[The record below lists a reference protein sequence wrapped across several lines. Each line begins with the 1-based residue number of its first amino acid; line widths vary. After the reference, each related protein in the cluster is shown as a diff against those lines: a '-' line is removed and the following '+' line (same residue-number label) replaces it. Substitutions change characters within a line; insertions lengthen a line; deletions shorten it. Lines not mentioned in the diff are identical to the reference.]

1 MTSLLYKKISLSD
14 GSNDE
19 ALGSDPQLSALFAP
33 LHKSLCENLKA
44 LTGQD
49 CEEANL
55 NISSL
60 TAQAQQAMIEATS
73 IKVLFSDQDTNVIA
87 IGTLSPALADYVAQ
101 ASLQIANNNEAP
113 SEDYKPSKLD
123 ALLLRPLPQ
132 EVSEALRLVFN
143 ISSSILPQVGLSFE
157 SLKFGKSEMKDL
169 GELAQIN
176 FPFSIQIP
184 EKTKPSAKPKTK
196 AKAKA
201 KNKAKPQTEDKD
213 LTSPLWLKVF
223 LPLARLQSL
232 ANLEAS
238 QEGGDAVIIDTAH
251 PWALH
256 MRDAVK
262 KADMPIRAV
271 VESCHMTIA
280 ECTRLEIGQVIALPG
295 VSLNAIGIFIDTDTG
310 DDKQTEADTI
320 ELAQGSLG
328 VFKKNRALKLIE
340 NIDPS
345 FTHDCDWL
353 TI

>member
-1 MTSLLYKKISLSD
+1 MTSLLNKKISLSD
-14 GSNDE
+14 GNNDE

-60 TAQAQQAMIEATS
+60 SAQEQQAMIEATS
-73 IKVLFSDQDTNVIA
+73 IKVLFSDKDTNVIA
-87 IGTLSPALADYVAQ
+87 IGALSPALADYVSQ
-101 ASLQIANNNEAP
+101 ASLHIANNNQPP
-113 SEDYKPSKLD
+113 SEDYEPSTLD
-123 ALLLRPLPQ
+123 ALLLRPFPHK
-132 EVSEALRLVFN
+132 VCEALMVLFKP
-143 ISSSILPQVGLSFE
+143 SSIILPQIGLSFE
-157 SLKFGKSEMKDL
+157 ALKFSKSEMKDL
-169 GELAQIN
+169 GELAQIT
-176 FPFSIQIP
+176 FQFSIPAP
-184 EKTKPSAKPKTK
+184 ETTKPSVKP
-196 AKAKA
+196 KAKA
-201 KNKAKPQTEDKD
+201 KNKAKPQAEDKD
-213 LTSPLWLKVF
+213 LTSPVWLKVF
-223 LPLARLQSL
+223 FPLAQLQSL
-232 ANLEAS
+232 VNSEAS
-238 QEGGDAVIIDTAH
+238 QEGADAVIIDTAH

-280 ECTRLEIGQVIALPG
+280 ECTRLEIGQIIALPG
-295 VSLNAIGIFIDTDTG
+295 VSLNAVGIFIDLDAG

-328 VFKKNRALKLIE
+328 IFKKNRALKLTE